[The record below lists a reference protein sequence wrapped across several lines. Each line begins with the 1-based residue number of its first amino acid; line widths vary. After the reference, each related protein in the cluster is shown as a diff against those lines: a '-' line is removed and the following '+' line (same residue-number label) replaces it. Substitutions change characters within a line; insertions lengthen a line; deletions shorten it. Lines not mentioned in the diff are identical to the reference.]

1 MIAQYKHKR
10 FWKIGLFSI
19 AVLIGVSSIV
29 YTNFV
34 VKKLANEE
42 LERVKLMV
50 DATKLITELDVDN
63 EALGFLISINKR
75 NTTTPVII
83 TDTSGNITHYRNL
96 DSTLA
101 LDTNYLK
108 KKVEEMRAANEPLK
122 LNTDYPEYFYYGDSS
137 TILMLRYYPYVQLFI
152 IALFILV
159 SYMAFSSSR
168 KFEQNQVWV
177 GMSKETAHQLGTPLS
192 SLMAWVEYLRTGD
205 GKISNEI
212 IDEIEKDVDRLNQVT
227 ERFSKVGSQPEL
239 EVVNI
244 YNLIEH
250 SVAYLQKRISNKV
263 LISITADSD
272 KNCVAQITPSLFEW
286 VIENLCKNAVDA
298 MEGVGSIT
306 FHIET
311 KGNEIIIDV
320 TDTGKG
326 IPILLQKTVFNP
338 GYTTRK
344 RGWGLGL
351 SLAKRIVES
360 YHGGQIFVH
369 NSEVKKGTTFRIKLP
384 LQVGIQTDDKIN

>member
-137 TILMLRYYPYVQLFI
+137 IILMLRYYPYVQLFI

-205 GKISNEI
+205 GNISNEI

-244 YNLIEH
+244 YTLIEH